1 MSSIVPGTVPSQWGV
16 PTQVDFLRFFGPRRG
31 STETEPGDFRLLRWV
46 TTVFRKEIVP
56 ENAAVELL
64 KEQIVEGFREVLS
77 AMEGVQRAFV
87 LFAKPEDAEYGVLE
101 CQFFFFVSKRLYF
114 HIDRLYSATDGVRD
128 FFEDEKDVCISYH
141 FDPYTGQSVEDIV
154 PEGAQEIYLV
164 PREIL
169 STASQF

>member
-1 MSSIVPGTVPSQWGV
+1 VAA
-16 PTQVDFLRFFGPRRG
+16 
-31 STETEPGDFRLLRWV
+31 
-46 TTVFRKEIVP
+46 VFRKEIVI
-56 ENAAVELL
+56 ENSALELL

-77 AMEGVQRAFV
+77 AVEGVQRAFV
-87 LFAKPEDAEYGVLE
+87 LFAKPENPDYGVLE

-114 HIDRLYSATDGVRD
+114 NIDRLYSATDKVRD

-164 PREIL
+164 PRGIL